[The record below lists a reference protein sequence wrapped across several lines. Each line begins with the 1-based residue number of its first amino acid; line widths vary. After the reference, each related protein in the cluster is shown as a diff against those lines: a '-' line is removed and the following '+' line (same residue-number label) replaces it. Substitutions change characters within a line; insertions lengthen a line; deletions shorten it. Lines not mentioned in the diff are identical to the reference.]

1 MSRTF
6 IFTEA
11 QVADIAKQ
19 IKAEELNERSINT
32 KRKVISERKEQFRRL
47 HEKASTENE
56 DVMNRYYNIPTNQN
70 KPVRI
75 DETTLDRI
83 LKKHGKNGLIN
94 ISANRSDM
102 PQEDN
107 IVNTKSLISD
117 LKNSGYS
124 YLTTYGGY
132 RGKDG
137 VEDDYEPSFIVF
149 NYTTNGE
156 KRDFEELRRFA
167 IHLCGKYNQ
176 DSVLIKAPNVN
187 PIYVDRN
194 GQKVNKTESDIVWK
208 NDPKQEY
215 FTSLKSQNEVDEE
228 IRNKLMGKYKTYCH
242 KNNIPLTKSGFENF
256 YNTHLND
263 IETIGKR
270 YPYDIRFEGRYVN
283 PMPCTRTER
292 MKRKGE
298 IMIWE

>member
-1 MSRTF
+1 MSRF

-19 IKAEELNERSINT
+19 IKAEELNERSINA

-83 LKKHGKNGLIN
+83 LNKHGRNGLIN

-132 RGKDG
+132 RGEDG

-149 NYTTNGE
+149 NKTNGE
-156 KRDFEELRRFA
+156 KRDFEELRQFA
-167 IHLCGKYNQ
+167 ILLCGKYNQ

-187 PIYVDRN
+187 PIYVDYN

-228 IRNKLMGKYKTYCH
+228 ICNKLMGQYKSYCH
-242 KNNIPLTKSGFENF
+242 KNNIPFTKSGFENF

-270 YPYDIRFEGRYVN
+270 YTYDIRFEGRYVN